1 MSRRSKGKY
10 YEKKAR
16 ELLIKDG
23 FLVETKNYSRFQGQD
38 FFNLFDILAVG
49 SYTRLIQVKTN
60 ASHFYKAR
68 KDIAKW
74 VVDNNVDNLSCEVWL
89 KEPRKEWRIEVI
101 ANNLNTEYNKTT

>member
-16 ELLIKDG
+16 DLLTSQG
-23 FLVETKNYSRFQGQD
+23 FICETKNYSRFQGQD
-38 FFNLFDILAVG
+38 FYNLFDILAVKDHVK
-49 SYTRLIQVKTN
+49 LIQVKTN

-74 VVDNNVDNLSCEVWL
+74 ITENNISGLSCEVWL
-89 KEPRKEWRIEVI
+89 KEPRKDWRIEI
-101 ANNLNTEYNKTT
+101 INNLGNNVDIK

>member
-1 MSRRSKGKY
+1 MSKRSKGKY

-16 ELLIKDG
+16 DLLSSQG
-23 FLVETKNYSRFQGQD
+23 FTCETKNYSRFQGQD

-49 SYTRLIQVKTN
+49 SHVKLVQVKTN

-74 VVDNNVDNLSCEVWL
+74 VAENNIRNVSCEVWL
-89 KEPRKEWRIEVI
+89 KEPRKEWRIEI
-101 ANNLNTEYNKTT
+101 INNLANIVDIK